1 MMSMSTSIM
10 IMIIVMVMVVMMM
23 MVTPL
28 LCGRW
33 CVCTVLGLPQ
43 LPVQRP
49 LAGEQLRVRAAL
61 RHAAALQHQDLV
73 TRHHRAQP
81 VRDDDG
87 GAAPRGRGQRR
98 HDARLRDGV
107 EAGGGLV
114 KHQDG
119 GVLQDGP
126 GDGHPLLLPAR
137 QLQSPLSHLHMIS
150 VYYAVHCDLHR
161 PECRSRWASPGWSC
175 GALPCWRPGALSPPP
190 PPGPRT

>member
-10 IMIIVMVMVVMMM
+10 IMIIVMVVVAVMMVM
-23 MVTPL
+23 TAL
-28 LCGRW
+28 LSRCRCGVRA
-33 CVCTVLGLPQ
+33 VLRLPQ
-43 LPVQRP
+43 LAVSRAR
-49 LAGEQLRVRAAL
+49 AGEQLRVRAPL

-73 TRHHRAQP
+73 TRHHGAQP
-81 VRDDDG
+81 VRDEDG

-137 QLQSPLSHLHMIS
+137 QLQSPLSHLQMIR
-150 VYYAVHCDLHR
+150 VYY
-161 PECRSRWASPGWSC
+161 
-175 GALPCWRPGALSPPP
+175 LPSTATITAP
-190 PPGPRT
+190 T

>member
-1 MMSMSTSIM
+1 M
-10 IMIIVMVMVVMMM
+10 IMIIVMVMVMVMMM
-23 MVTPL
+23 MMTPVPFGR
-28 LCGRW
+28 CGVRA
-33 CVCTVLGLPQ
+33 VLRLPQ

-49 LAGEQLRVRAAL
+49 LAGEQLRMRAPL
-61 RHAAALQHQDLV
+61 RHPPALQHQDLV

-137 QLQSPLSHLHMIS
+137 QLQSTLSHLHMIKS
-150 VYYAVHCDLHR
+150 LLCYPVR
-161 PECRSRWASPGWSC
+161 PSP
-175 GALPCWRPGALSPPP
+175 
-190 PPGPRT
+190 T

>member
-1 MMSMSTSIM
+1 M

-23 MVTPL
+23 MTPVPFGR
-28 LCGRW
+28 CSGRW

-49 LAGEQLRVRAAL
+49 LAGEQLRVRAPL

-137 QLQSPLSHLHMIS
+137 QLQSPLSHLQMIS
-150 VYYAVHCDLHR
+150 VYYAI
-161 PECRSRWASPGWSC
+161 
-175 GALPCWRPGALSPPP
+175 
-190 PPGPRT
+190 

>member
-1 MMSMSTSIM
+1 MMRMSTSIM
-10 IMIIVMVMVVMMM
+10 IMIIVMVVVMMV
-23 MVTPL
+23 VTPL
-28 LCGRW
+28 LCGW
-33 CVCTVLGLPQ
+33 CGVRAVLGLPQ

-61 RHAAALQHQDLV
+61 RHPPALQHQDLV

-119 GVLQDGP
+119 
-126 GDGHPLLLPAR
+126 
-137 QLQSPLSHLHMIS
+137 
-150 VYYAVHCDLHR
+150 
-161 PECRSRWASPGWSC
+161 
-175 GALPCWRPGALSPPP
+175 
-190 PPGPRT
+190 

>member
-1 MMSMSTSIM
+1 M
-10 IMIIVMVMVVMMM
+10 IMIILMVMVMMM
-23 MVTPL
+23 MVVTPL
-28 LCGRW
+28 LCSRRG
-33 CVCTVLGLPQ
+33 VCTVLGLPQ

-49 LAGEQLRVRAAL
+49 LAGEQLRVRAPL
-61 RHAAALQHQDLV
+61 RHPPALQHQDLV

-150 VYYAVHCDLHR
+150 VYYAI
-161 PECRSRWASPGWSC
+161 
-175 GALPCWRPGALSPPP
+175 
-190 PPGPRT
+190 

>member
-10 IMIIVMVMVVMMM
+10 IMIIVMVMVMVVVMMM
-23 MVTPL
+23 MTPL
-28 LCGRW
+28 RCSRCGVRA
-33 CVCTVLGLPQ
+33 VLRLPQ
-43 LPVQRP
+43 LAVSRAR
-49 LAGEQLRVRAAL
+49 AGEQLRVRAPL

-73 TRHHRAQP
+73 TRHHGAQP
-81 VRDDDG
+81 VRDEDG

-137 QLQSPLSHLHMIS
+137 QLQSPLSHLQMIR
-150 VYYAVHCDLHR
+150 VYYAINL
-161 PECRSRWASPGWSC
+161 
-175 GALPCWRPGALSPPP
+175 
-190 PPGPRT
+190 

>member
-10 IMIIVMVMVVMMM
+10 IMIIVMVMVMVVMM

-28 LCGRW
+28 LCGR
-33 CVCTVLGLPQ
+33 CGVCTVLGLPQ

-49 LAGEQLRVRAAL
+49 LAGEQLRVRAPL
-61 RHAAALQHQDLV
+61 RHPPALQHQDLV

-137 QLQSPLSHLHMIS
+137 QLQSPLSHLQIIKS
-150 VYYAVHCDLHR
+150 LLIYYAI
-161 PECRSRWASPGWSC
+161 
-175 GALPCWRPGALSPPP
+175 
-190 PPGPRT
+190 